1 MKRKTGFKFWSHRLW
16 KEEDG
21 IGTLEIIMIVA
32 VLVVVAIAFRKWI
45 MKWLGDLFRS
55 ADQGIGNFQGI
66 SDTISPP
73 AGP

>member
-1 MKRKTGFKFWSHRLW
+1 MKQSKAARAWLRRFW

-45 MKWLGDLFRS
+45 MKWLGDLFNR
-55 ADQGIGNFQGI
+55 ADQSIDNFNGV

-73 AGP
+73 PAP